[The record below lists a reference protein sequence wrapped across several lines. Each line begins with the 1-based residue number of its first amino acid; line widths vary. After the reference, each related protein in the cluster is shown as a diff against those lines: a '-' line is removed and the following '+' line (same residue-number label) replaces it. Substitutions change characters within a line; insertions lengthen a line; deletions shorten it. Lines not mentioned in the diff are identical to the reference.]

1 LLLVA
6 VMALVVGGAVVHVR
20 LRLARLVGLLRPE
33 LLLSL
38 TADGAAL
45 MDEDVNATT
54 ATVLGV
60 VGSVVIILRFGI
72 LGDDVPSVE

>member
-1 LLLVA
+1 
-6 VMALVVGGAVVHVR
+6 MALVVGGAVVHVR